1 MSITKE
7 AAKEHEMDYA
17 ILCCRLEE
25 GTEIEPSH
33 IEDPNLIPDF
43 EDSGLVTIPEDCL
56 RIGEV
61 IGAKLKK
68 TVNSLTPLTPD
79 TVEGFKKMTID
90 SPKAIESKVREVVE
104 EPKVE
109 ESKSTPGIIKIHI
122 GEGKDINIEIP
133 YPEAGSFSPKK
144 ESSQVEEKIV
154 EEKDKIKR
162 VKTLSRK
169 HFTIDNVDF
178 AEETKIEGKTLYI
191 RKNIVGD
198 AIKSQDLVVDLK
210 LDIITEED
218 YNKESNTIMDV
229 QPIATKEEGILGQG
243 ITRVIDGVVVMLTGT
258 DEDGVQIGEFGS
270 SEGKMEENIMWN
282 RPGSPDLGDII
293 IRADVVIKRGK
304 GMERPGPMAAHK
316 ATDFITQEI
325 RDALKVTDDSL
336 ISFENELIYER
347 REGRKK
353 VVIIKEIMG
362 QGAMHDNYIMPNE
375 PVGVIGAKANVD
387 LGNVPIIVSP
397 LQVLDGCIHALTC
410 IGPASKETSRHYF
423 REPLVIEAIED
434 EELDLVAVIIVGS
447 PQANADKFYVSNLLG
462 TTVEAMDVD
471 GAIVSTEGFGNN
483 HIDFA
488 SHIEEIGKR
497 GIPVVGM
504 TFAAEQGQ
512 LVVGNKYM
520 DAMVDLNKSENGIEN
535 EILSNNCL
543 CEEDAIR
550 AIYMLKAK
558 MKGES
563 IRKAERKYNYKIK
576 ENNISLIEEEMN
588 ISIEKSKNETSL
600 KGFTENE

>member
-1 MSITKE
+1 MAITHE
-7 AAKEHEMDYA
+7 TAKQHEMDYA

-33 IEDPNLIPDF
+33 IEDPNLIPDL

-56 RIGEV
+56 KIGQV
-61 IGAKLKK
+61 IGAKLRK

-79 TVEGFKKMTID
+79 LVEGIKGMKTD
-90 SPKAIESKVREVVE
+90 SSLEKTQKEKPRKELIEKQISH
-104 EPKVE
+104 P
-109 ESKSTPGIIKIHI
+109 STGIIKIHI

-133 YPEAGSFSPKK
+133 YPETVSYGPNK
-144 ESSQVEEKIV
+144 EIV
-154 EEKDKIKR
+154 EVQEELKEKTSVEKTIK
-162 VKTLSRK
+162 KLKRK
-169 HFTIDNVDF
+169 HFKIDNVDF
-178 AEETKIEGKTLYI
+178 SDTTKIEDNTLFI
-191 RKNIVGD
+191 RKGIVED
-198 AIKSQDLVVDLK
+198 AIRSQELVVDIK
-210 LDIITEED
+210 LDIITED
-218 YNKESNTIMDV
+218 KYNEESNTIMDI

-243 ITRVIDGVVVMLTGT
+243 VTRVIDGVVIMITGT

-270 SEGKMEENIMWN
+270 SEGIMEENIMWN
-282 RPGSPDLGDII
+282 RPGSPDIGDII
-293 IRADVVIKRGK
+293 IRSDVIIKKGK

-325 RDALKVTDDSL
+325 REALKIADKSLVTL
-336 ISFENELIYER
+336 ENELIHER
-347 REGRKK
+347 RSGRKK
-353 VVIIKEIMG
+353 VVIVKEIMG

-423 REPLVIEAIED
+423 REPLVLKALED
-434 EELDLVAVIIVGS
+434 EELDIAAIIFVGS
-447 PQANADKFYVSNLLG
+447 PQANTDKLYVSNLLG

-471 GAIVSTEGFGNN
+471 GAIVTTEGFGNN

-520 DAMVDLNKSENGIEN
+520 DAMIDLNKSEKGIEN

-550 AIYMLKAK
+550 ALYMLKAK
-558 MKGES
+558 ISGKE
-563 IRKAERKYNYKIK
+563 IIKAERKYSQEVK
-576 ENNISLIEEEMN
+576 ENNIKAIENVTGILIERV
-588 ISIEKSKNETSL
+588 
-600 KGFTENE
+600 ENENE